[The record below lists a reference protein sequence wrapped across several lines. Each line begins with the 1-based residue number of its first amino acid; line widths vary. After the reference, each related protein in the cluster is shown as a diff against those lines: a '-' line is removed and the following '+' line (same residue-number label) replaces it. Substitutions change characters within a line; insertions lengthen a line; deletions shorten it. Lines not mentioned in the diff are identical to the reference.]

1 MNTVTKIDGFNTR
14 RTGAGT
20 EVQNFS
26 ERKRIIDGFVYS
38 DDGAGT
44 LTLKKGDVLA
54 MEVNLGSGFE
64 IQVDGVATNAAT
76 YFGYGNMF
84 RPANSARDSDKAFTC
99 GVYIGEEI
107 TVAEGEYARISI
119 QVGGILETTDGGC
132 GVASSVAIGDKLICS
147 ATVAEAADEDT
158 DVGSLGAVSDHTP
171 FAIALTAAALNADN
185 STTAT
190 AGHTCSVFLLNHLN
204 L

>member
-26 ERKRIIDGFVYS
+26 ERKRIIDGFVYR
-38 DDGAGT
+38 DDSAGT

-84 RPANSARDSDKAFTC
+84 RPAVSSNDSDKAFTC

-107 TVAEGEYARISI
+107 TVAQGEYARISI
-119 QVGGILETTDGGC
+119 QVGGVLEITDGGC
-132 GVASSVAIGDKLICS
+132 GVASSVVI
-147 ATVAEAADEDT
+147 
-158 DVGSLGAVSDHTP
+158 
-171 FAIALTAAALNADN
+171 
-185 STTAT
+185 
-190 AGHTCSVFLLNHLN
+190 
-204 L
+204 